1 MSLFLPPIAFIARR
15 ASLSAMRVLICG
27 HGYLGEEIADQARAR
42 GWDVDTCSLS
52 GSSGSHACDLGDEE
66 SVRHLASLVAMP
78 DAIVHCASSG
88 KGGPPA
94 YQHVYRNGI
103 AHLAHFFPNT
113 LLLFTSSSS
122 VYGQIDGSLVNES
135 SPAEPDR
142 ETGKILLDTEQ
153 ACLATNGIVCRLS
166 GIYGPGRS
174 VFMKKYLSGEAV
186 IEEDGRRFLNQI
198 HRDDAASAILYLLD
212 KSLDRELMTIRGEI
226 FNVTDSQPLSQRET
240 YEGLADIF
248 CQPLPPCGPRDEN
261 RKRGWTHKRVDNQ
274 KLRATGW
281 EPKYP
286 SFLDAAMEIAPTI
299 QY

>member
-1 MSLFLPPIAFIARR
+1 M
-15 ASLSAMRVLICG
+15 
-27 HGYLGEEIADQARAR
+27 
-42 GWDVDTCSLS
+42 
-52 GSSGSHACDLGDEE
+52 
-66 SVRHLASLVAMP
+66 
-78 DAIVHCASSG
+78 
-88 KGGPPA
+88 
-94 YQHVYRNGI
+94 
-103 AHLAHFFPNT
+103 
-113 LLLFTSSSS
+113 
-122 VYGQIDGSLVNES
+122 
-135 SPAEPDR
+135 
-142 ETGKILLDTEQ
+142 
-153 ACLATNGIVCRLS
+153 
-166 GIYGPGRS
+166 
-174 VFMKKYLSGEAV
+174 

-286 SFLDAAMEIAPTI
+286 SFLDAAMEITPTI

>member
-1 MSLFLPPIAFIARR
+1 
-15 ASLSAMRVLICG
+15 MRVLICG
-27 HGYLGEEIADQARAR
+27 HGYLGEEIARQALAR
-42 GWDVDTCSLS
+42 DWEVDSCSLS
-52 GSSGSHACDLGDEE
+52 GSDGSHACDLGDEE
-66 SVRHLASLVAMP
+66 SVQRLAALVKMP
-78 DAIVHCASSG
+78 DAIIHCASSG
-88 KGGPPA
+88 KGGASA
-94 YQHVYRNGI
+94 YQHVYLQGV
-103 AHLAHFFPNT
+103 AHLARAFPNA

-142 ETGKILLDTEQ
+142 ETGEILLDTEH
-153 ACLATNGIVCRLS
+153 ACLAANGIVCRLS

-174 VFMKKYLSGEAV
+174 VLMKKYLLNDAV